1 MEDRCLS
8 GAKSVAS
15 FRTAQTR
22 TPISQESS
30 PYFSSQTRDPNNKS
44 TNSPYFTATPEAS
57 SSTDRRAGLVY
68 TPSYDYYDDTSG
80 TTASRQTILPSD
92 QSYASKS
99 GQSYTSRPGTSYSS
113 RTSRTPLPDSENHK
127 IVCAL
132 SEARGVTPSV
142 GMASVN
148 VATGEVILSQISDSR
163 FFTRTIHELQ
173 IMEPHVVLI
182 VSTACPPNP
191 KSRLYSHIEENMP
204 GTKIAPVDRRC
215 WSELEGMHRV
225 NTCAFRE
232 DAESIKV
239 ALEGSFYATCSFAA
253 AVSFIE
259 DHYAIR
265 VFPNS
270 LRVRF
275 QSCEDTMMIDVSTI
289 LSLEILQNLRKP
301 QSKDSLVGL
310 LNQTKTPMG
319 SRVLRSNLLQ
329 PSTLKEAYL
338 DPRYEAVEELHK
350 SVDMFVEVRKA
361 LSFPDVEKMLT
372 RLVLVPPQPSIAA
385 TESSMDN
392 VLKVKAFVD
401 GLPDLYQ
408 AMRPAVSPLLTKI
421 RELFRPEMI
430 APLRTLIY
438 ETIHED
444 VTHTKKA
451 LDQRNQRAFAV
462 KAGVNGLLDVARQ
475 AYKENTEDVHKHVDQ
490 VNGELDLDA
499 KLQYDPKRGYSLRMR
514 ELNFEDRPIPDVLV
528 NRVVKRGNLECMTIR
543 LKQLNQ
549 RISDSVAEIAM
560 QCDKVI
566 EDLIDNIRTQIA
578 VLYRVCESVAL
589 LDMLASF
596 AHVSSIYDWVRP
608 EVSDTLALKA
618 ARHPILDREL
628 KEGCIPNDLYADDN
642 YRFQI
647 ITGCNMSG
655 KTTYIKSIALLQI
668 MAQIGCFVPA
678 ERATFPIVHSI
689 FARVST
695 DDSIEANLSSFS
707 KEMRE
712 MAFILNNVDD
722 KSMVI
727 IDELGR
733 ATSARDGL
741 AIAIAMAE
749 ALIQSRA
756 KVWFTTHFAQ
766 LAEVLNDRPGVLNLH
781 LASHLS
787 NTSRGDPRLTMTYK
801 VESGKVD
808 EIPYGILLAK
818 AMDFPER
825 FLDVAEQV
833 SQSIREDR
841 LKKQQTSEA
850 RRLVSERKLVL
861 SLHEQLKQARNSQM
875 DDAALA
881 SYLKRLQ
888 VEFVERFEAF
898 RVTGSPDEDLQEE
911 GMEEEQN
918 DTYDDDDVFD
928 SVDVESLSTRSLAGT
943 T

>member
-1 MEDRCLS
+1 MEDRRLA
-8 GAKSVAS
+8 GARSVAS

-22 TPISQESS
+22 TPISRESS
-30 PYFSSQTRDPNNKS
+30 PYFLSQARGPNNKS
-44 TNSPYFTATPEAS
+44 TNSTYFTATPEAS
-57 SSTDRRAGLVY
+57 SSVDRRAGLVY

-142 GMASVN
+142 GMASIN

-270 LRVRF
+270 LR
-275 QSCEDTMMIDVSTI
+275 
-289 LSLEILQNLRKP
+289 
-301 QSKDSLVGL
+301 
-310 LNQTKTPMG
+310 
-319 SRVLRSNLLQ
+319 
-329 PSTLKEAYL
+329 
-338 DPRYEAVEELHK
+338 
-350 SVDMFVEVRKA
+350 
-361 LSFPDVEKMLT
+361 
-372 RLVLVPPQPSIAA
+372 
-385 TESSMDN
+385 
-392 VLKVKAFVD
+392 
-401 GLPDLYQ
+401 
-408 AMRPAVSPLLTKI
+408 
-421 RELFRPEMI
+421 
-430 APLRTLIY
+430 
-438 ETIHED
+438 
-444 VTHTKKA
+444 
-451 LDQRNQRAFAV
+451 
-462 KAGVNGLLDVARQ
+462 AGVNGLLDVARQ

-514 ELNFEDRPIPDVLV
+514 EVNFEDRPIPDILV
-528 NRVVKRGNLECMTIR
+528 NQVLKRGNLECMTIR

-578 VLYRVCESVAL
+578 VLYRICESVAL

-596 AHVSSIYDWVRP
+596 AHVSSTYDWVRP
-608 EVSDTLALKA
+608 EVSDALAIKA

-628 KEGCIPNDLYADDN
+628 KEECIPNDFYADDN

-678 ERATFPIVHSI
+678 ERATLPIVHSI

-695 DDSIEANLSSFS
+695 DDNIEANLSSFS

-756 KVWFTTHFAQ
+756 KIWFTTHFAQ

-833 SQSIREDR
+833 SRSIREDR

-850 RRLVSERKLVL
+850 RRLISE
-861 SLHEQLKQARNSQM
+861 H
-875 DDAALA
+875 DAALA

-888 VEFVERFEAF
+888 VEFVERFEAL
-898 RVTGSPDEDLQEE
+898 RVAGSPDEDL
-911 GMEEEQN
+911 EEEVMEDGEN

-928 SVDVESLSTRSLAGT
+928 SVDVESLSTRSSAAT

>member
-1 MEDRCLS
+1 
-8 GAKSVAS
+8 
-15 FRTAQTR
+15 
-22 TPISQESS
+22 
-30 PYFSSQTRDPNNKS
+30 
-44 TNSPYFTATPEAS
+44 
-57 SSTDRRAGLVY
+57 
-68 TPSYDYYDDTSG
+68 
-80 TTASRQTILPSD
+80 
-92 QSYASKS
+92 
-99 GQSYTSRPGTSYSS
+99 
-113 RTSRTPLPDSENHK
+113 
-127 IVCAL
+127 
-132 SEARGVTPSV
+132 
-142 GMASVN
+142 
-148 VATGEVILSQISDSR
+148 
-163 FFTRTIHELQ
+163 
-173 IMEPHVVLI
+173 
-182 VSTACPPNP
+182 
-191 KSRLYSHIEENMP
+191 
-204 GTKIAPVDRRC
+204 
-215 WSELEGMHRV
+215 
-225 NTCAFRE
+225 
-232 DAESIKV
+232 
-239 ALEGSFYATCSFAA
+239 
-253 AVSFIE
+253 
-259 DHYAIR
+259 
-265 VFPNS
+265 
-270 LRVRF
+270 
-275 QSCEDTMMIDVSTI
+275 
-289 LSLEILQNLRKP
+289 
-301 QSKDSLVGL
+301 
-310 LNQTKTPMG
+310 
-319 SRVLRSNLLQ
+319 
-329 PSTLKEAYL
+329 
-338 DPRYEAVEELHK
+338 
-350 SVDMFVEVRKA
+350 
-361 LSFPDVEKMLT
+361 
-372 RLVLVPPQPSIAA
+372 
-385 TESSMDN
+385 MDN

-421 RELFRPEMI
+421 RDLFRPEMI

-462 KAGVNGLLDVARQ
+462 KSGVNGLLDVARQ

-499 KLQYDPKRGYSLRMR
+499 ILQYDPKRGYSLRMR
-514 ELNFEDRPIPDVLV
+514 EVNFEDRPIPDILV

-578 VLYRVCESVAL
+578 VLYRICESVAL

-596 AHVSSIYDWVRP
+596 AHVSSTYDWVRP

-628 KEGCIPNDLYADDN
+628 KEECIPNDFYADDN

-695 DDSIEANLSSFS
+695 DDNIEANLSSFS

-766 LAEVLNDRPGVLNLH
+766 LAEVLNDRSGVLNLH

-808 EIPYGILLAK
+808 EIPYGIFLAK
-818 AMDFPER
+818 AMDFPKR

-833 SQSIREDR
+833 SRSIREDR

-850 RRLVSERKLVL
+850 RRLISERKLVL
-861 SLHEQLKQARNSQM
+861 SLHEQLKQARNSKM

-888 VEFVERFEAF
+888 VEFVERFEAL
-898 RVTGSPDEDLQEE
+898 RVAGSPDEDL
-911 GMEEEQN
+911 EEEVMEDGEN

-928 SVDVESLSTRSLAGT
+928 SVDVESLSTRSSAAT

>member
-1 MEDRCLS
+1 MEDRRLA
-8 GAKSVAS
+8 GARSVAS

-22 TPISQESS
+22 TPISRESS
-30 PYFSSQTRDPNNKS
+30 PYFSSQARDPNNKS
-44 TNSPYFTATPEAS
+44 TNSTYFTATPEAS

-80 TTASRQTILPSD
+80 TTGSRQPKPSSGH
-92 QSYASKS
+92 SYDSKL

-113 RTSRTPLPDSENHK
+113 RTSRTPLPGSENHK

-132 SEARGVTPSV
+132 TEARGVTPSV
-142 GMASVN
+142 GMASIN

-182 VSTACPPNP
+182 
-191 KSRLYSHIEENMP
+191 
-204 GTKIAPVDRRC
+204 
-215 WSELEGMHRV
+215 
-225 NTCAFRE
+225 
-232 DAESIKV
+232 
-239 ALEGSFYATCSFAA
+239 

-289 LSLEILQNLRKP
+289 LSLEIIQNLRKP
-301 QSKDSLVGL
+301 QSKDNLVGL

-350 SVDMFVEVRKA
+350 SVDMFVDVRK
-361 LSFPDVEKMLT
+361 
-372 RLVLVPPQPSIAA
+372 A
-385 TESSMDN
+385 TESSMDS

-421 RELFRPEMI
+421 RDLFRPEMI

-514 ELNFEDRPIPDVLV
+514 EVNFEDRPIPGILV

-578 VLYRVCESVAL
+578 VLYRICESVAL

-596 AHVSSIYDWVRP
+596 AHVSSTYDWVRP

-628 KEGCIPNDLYADDN
+628 KEECVPNDFYADDN

-678 ERATFPIVHSI
+678 ERATLPIVHSI

-695 DDSIEANLSSFS
+695 DDNIEANLSSFS
-707 KEMRE
+707 EEMRE

-801 VESGKVD
+801 VESGKVE

-818 AMDFPER
+818 AMDFPKR
-825 FLDVAEQV
+825 FLDVAEHV

-850 RRLVSERKLVL
+850 RRLVRERKLVL

-888 VEFVERFEAF
+888 VEFVERFEAL
-898 RVTGSPDEDLQEE
+898 RVAGSPDEDSEE
-911 GMEEEQN
+911 VLDEEEN
-918 DTYDDDDVFD
+918 ETFEDDNIFD
-928 SVDVESLSTRSLAGT
+928 SVDVESLSTRSPAGT

>member
-1 MEDRCLS
+1 MEDRRLA
-8 GAKSVAS
+8 GARSVAS

-22 TPISQESS
+22 TPISRESS
-30 PYFSSQTRDPNNKS
+30 PYFSSQARGPNNKS
-44 TNSPYFTATPEAS
+44 TNSTYFTATPEAS
-57 SSTDRRAGLVY
+57 SSADRMADLVY
-68 TPSYDYYDDTSG
+68 TPSYDYYDETSG
-80 TTASRQTILPSD
+80 TSGSRQTMPSSD
-92 QSYASKS
+92 RSYASKS

-142 GMASVN
+142 GMASIN

-182 VSTACPPNP
+182 VNTACPPNP

-239 ALEGSFYATCSFAA
+239 ALEGSFYATS
-253 AVSFIE
+253 
-259 DHYAIR
+259 
-265 VFPNS
+265 
-270 LRVRF
+270 
-275 QSCEDTMMIDVSTI
+275 
-289 LSLEILQNLRKP
+289 
-301 QSKDSLVGL
+301 
-310 LNQTKTPMG
+310 
-319 SRVLRSNLLQ
+319 
-329 PSTLKEAYL
+329 
-338 DPRYEAVEELHK
+338 
-350 SVDMFVEVRKA
+350 

-421 RELFRPEMI
+421 RGLFRPEMI

-514 ELNFEDRPIPDVLV
+514 EVNFEDRPIPDILV

-578 VLYRVCESVAL
+578 VLYRICESVAL

-596 AHVSSIYDWVRP
+596 AHVSSTYDWVRP

-628 KEGCIPNDLYADDN
+628 KEECIPNDFYADDN

-695 DDSIEANLSSFS
+695 DDNIEANLSSFS

-749 ALIQSRA
+749 ALTQSRA

-818 AMDFPER
+818 AMDFPKR

-833 SQSIREDR
+833 SRSIREDR

-850 RRLVSERKLVL
+850 RRLISERKLVL

-888 VEFVERFEAF
+888 VEFVERFEAL
-898 RVTGSPDEDLQEE
+898 RVAGSPDEDS
-911 GMEEEQN
+911 EEEVLDEEEN
-918 DTYDDDDVFD
+918 ETYEDDDVFD
-928 SVDVESLSTRSLAGT
+928 SVDVESLSTRSSAGT
-943 T
+943 A

>member
-1 MEDRCLS
+1 MEDRRLA
-8 GAKSVAS
+8 GARSVAS

-22 TPISQESS
+22 TPISRESS
-30 PYFSSQTRDPNNKS
+30 PYFSSQVRGPNNKS
-44 TNSPYFTATPEAS
+44 TNSTYFTATPEAS

-142 GMASVN
+142 GMASIN

-253 AVSFIE
+253 TLIEKQAVSFIE

-350 SVDMFVEVRKA
+350 FVDMFVEVRK
-361 LSFPDVEKMLT
+361 
-372 RLVLVPPQPSIAA
+372 A

-421 RELFRPEMI
+421 RDLFRPEMI

-490 VNGELDLDA
+490 VNSELDLDA

-514 ELNFEDRPIPDVLV
+514 EVNFEDRPVPDILV

-578 VLYRVCESVAL
+578 VLYRICESVAL

-596 AHVSSIYDWVRP
+596 AHVSSTYDWVRP

-628 KEGCIPNDLYADDN
+628 KEECIPNDFYADDN

-655 KTTYIKSIALLQI
+655 KTTYIRSIALLQI

-678 ERATFPIVHSI
+678 ERATLPIVHSI

-695 DDSIEANLSSFS
+695 DDNIEANLSSFS

-833 SQSIREDR
+833 SRSIREDR

-850 RRLVSERKLVL
+850 RRLISERKLVL

-888 VEFVERFEAF
+888 VEFVERFEAL
-898 RVTGSPDEDLQEE
+898 RVAGSPDEDSEE
-911 GMEEEQN
+911 VLEEEEN
-918 DTYDDDDVFD
+918 ETFEDDDVFD
-928 SVDVESLSTRSLAGT
+928 SVDVESLSTRSSAGT
-943 T
+943 A

>member
-1 MEDRCLS
+1 MEDRRLA
-8 GAKSVAS
+8 GARSVAS

-22 TPISQESS
+22 TPISRESS
-30 PYFSSQTRDPNNKS
+30 PYFSSQVRGPNNKS
-44 TNSPYFTATPEAS
+44 TNSTYFTATPEAS

-142 GMASVN
+142 GMASIN

-270 LRVRF
+270 LRA
-275 QSCEDTMMIDVSTI
+275 
-289 LSLEILQNLRKP
+289 
-301 QSKDSLVGL
+301 
-310 LNQTKTPMG
+310 
-319 SRVLRSNLLQ
+319 RSDDDHADRG
-329 PSTLKEAYL
+329 K
-338 DPRYEAVEELHK
+338 
-350 SVDMFVEVRKA
+350 
-361 LSFPDVEKMLT
+361 
-372 RLVLVPPQPSIAA
+372 LVLVPPQPSIAA

-421 RELFRPEMI
+421 RDLFRPEMI

-490 VNGELDLDA
+490 VNSELDLDA

-514 ELNFEDRPIPDVLV
+514 EVNFEDRPVPDILV

-578 VLYRVCESVAL
+578 VLYRICESVAL

-596 AHVSSIYDWVRP
+596 AHVSSTYDWVRP

-628 KEGCIPNDLYADDN
+628 KEECIPNDFYADDN

-655 KTTYIKSIALLQI
+655 KTTYIRSIALLQI

-678 ERATFPIVHSI
+678 ERATLPIVHSI

-695 DDSIEANLSSFS
+695 DDNIEANLSSFS

-833 SQSIREDR
+833 SRSIREDR

-850 RRLVSERKLVL
+850 RRLISERKLVL

-888 VEFVERFEAF
+888 VEFVERFEAL
-898 RVTGSPDEDLQEE
+898 RVAGSPDEDSEE
-911 GMEEEQN
+911 VLEEEEN
-918 DTYDDDDVFD
+918 ETFEDDDVFD
-928 SVDVESLSTRSLAGT
+928 SVDVESLSTRSSAGT
-943 T
+943 A

>member
-1 MEDRCLS
+1 MEDRRLA
-8 GAKSVAS
+8 GARSVAS

-22 TPISQESS
+22 TPISRESS
-30 PYFSSQTRDPNNKS
+30 PYFSSQARGPNNKS
-44 TNSPYFTATPEAS
+44 TNSTYFTATPEAS
-57 SSTDRRAGLVY
+57 SSADRRAGLVY

-142 GMASVN
+142 GMASIN

-270 LRVRF
+270 LRAR
-275 QSCEDTMMIDVSTI
+275 SDDDHADW
-289 LSLEILQNLRKP
+289 RK
-301 QSKDSLVGL
+301 
-310 LNQTKTPMG
+310 
-319 SRVLRSNLLQ
+319 
-329 PSTLKEAYL
+329 
-338 DPRYEAVEELHK
+338 
-350 SVDMFVEVRKA
+350 
-361 LSFPDVEKMLT
+361 
-372 RLVLVPPQPSIAA
+372 LVLVPPQPSIAA

-421 RELFRPEMI
+421 RDLFRPEMI

-490 VNGELDLDA
+490 VNGELDLGA

-514 ELNFEDRPIPDVLV
+514 EVNFEDRPIPDILV

-578 VLYRVCESVAL
+578 VLYRICESVAL

-596 AHVSSIYDWVRP
+596 AHVSSTYDWVRP
-608 EVSDTLALKA
+608 EVSDTLAIKA

-628 KEGCIPNDLYADDN
+628 KEECVPNDFYADDN

-678 ERATFPIVHSI
+678 ERATLPIVHSI

-695 DDSIEANLSSFS
+695 DDDIEANLSSFS

-801 VESGKVD
+801 VESGKVE

-818 AMDFPER
+818 AMDFPKR
-825 FLDVAEQV
+825 FLDVAEHV

-850 RRLVSERKLVL
+850 RRLVRERKLVL

-888 VEFVERFEAF
+888 VEFVERFEAL
-898 RVTGSPDEDLQEE
+898 RVSGSPDEDL
-911 GMEEEQN
+911 EEEVMEDGES

-928 SVDVESLSTRSLAGT
+928 SVDVESLSTRSSAAT

>member
-1 MEDRCLS
+1 MEDRRLA
-8 GAKSVAS
+8 GARSVAS

-22 TPISQESS
+22 TPISRESS
-30 PYFSSQTRDPNNKS
+30 PYFSSQARDPNNKS
-44 TNSPYFTATPEAS
+44 TNSAYFTATPEAS

-80 TTASRQTILPSD
+80 TTGSRQPKPSSG
-92 QSYASKS
+92 QSYDSKS

-142 GMASVN
+142 GMASIN

-204 GTKIAPVDRRC
+204 GIKIAPVDRRC

-301 QSKDSLVGL
+301 QSKDNLVGL

-372 RLVLVPPQPSIAA
+372 RLVLVPPQPSTAA

-421 RELFRPEMI
+421 RDLFRPEMI

-514 ELNFEDRPIPDVLV
+514 EVNFEDRPIPDILV

-578 VLYRVCESVAL
+578 VLYRICESVAL

-596 AHVSSIYDWVRP
+596 AHVSSTYDWVRP

-628 KEGCIPNDLYADDN
+628 KEECVPNDFYADDN

-678 ERATFPIVHSI
+678 ERATLPIVHSI

-695 DDSIEANLSSFS
+695 DDNIEANLSSFS

-801 VESGKVD
+801 VESGKVE

-818 AMDFPER
+818 AMDFPKR
-825 FLDVAEQV
+825 FLDVAEHV

-850 RRLVSERKLVL
+850 RRLVRERKLVL

-888 VEFVERFEAF
+888 VEFVERFEAL
-898 RVTGSPDEDLQEE
+898 RVAGSPDEDSEE
-911 GMEEEQN
+911 VLDEEEN
-918 DTYDDDDVFD
+918 ETFEDDDVFD
-928 SVDVESLSTRSLAGT
+928 SVDVESLSTRSPAGT

>member
-1 MEDRCLS
+1 MEDRRLA
-8 GAKSVAS
+8 GA
-15 FRTAQTR
+15 RLEIPTTR
-22 TPISQESS
+22 VPTLP
-30 PYFSSQTRDPNNKS
+30 
-44 TNSPYFTATPEAS
+44 PEAS

-80 TTASRQTILPSD
+80 TTGSRQPKPSSG
-92 QSYASKS
+92 QSYDSKS

-142 GMASVN
+142 GMASIN

-191 KSRLYSHIEENMP
+191 KSRLYSHIKENMP

-275 QSCEDTMMIDVSTI
+275 QSSEDTMMIDVSTI

-301 QSKDSLVGL
+301 QSKDNLVGL

-372 RLVLVPPQPSIAA
+372 RLVLVPPQPSTAA

-421 RELFRPEMI
+421 RDLFRPEMI

-514 ELNFEDRPIPDVLV
+514 EVNFEDRPIPDILV

-578 VLYRVCESVAL
+578 VLYRICESVAL

-596 AHVSSIYDWVRP
+596 AHVSSTYDWVRP

-628 KEGCIPNDLYADDN
+628 KEECVPNDFYADDN

-678 ERATFPIVHSI
+678 ERATLPIVHSI

-695 DDSIEANLSSFS
+695 DDNIEANLSSFS

-801 VESGKVD
+801 VESGKVE

-818 AMDFPER
+818 AMDFPKR
-825 FLDVAEQV
+825 FLDVAEHV

-850 RRLVSERKLVL
+850 RRLVRERKLVL

-888 VEFVERFEAF
+888 VEFVERFEAL
-898 RVTGSPDEDLQEE
+898 RVAGSPDEDSEE
-911 GMEEEQN
+911 VLDEEEN
-918 DTYDDDDVFD
+918 ETFEDDDVFD
-928 SVDVESLSTRSLAGT
+928 SVDVESLSTRSPAGT

>member
-1 MEDRCLS
+1 MEDRRLA
-8 GAKSVAS
+8 GARSVAS

-22 TPISQESS
+22 TPISRESS
-30 PYFSSQTRDPNNKS
+30 PYFSSQARDPNNKS
-44 TNSPYFTATPEAS
+44 TNSTYFTATPEAS

-80 TTASRQTILPSD
+80 TTGSRQPKPSSG
-92 QSYASKS
+92 QSYDSKS

-142 GMASVN
+142 GMASIN

-204 GTKIAPVDRRC
+204 GIKIAPVDRRC

-301 QSKDSLVGL
+301 QSKDNLVGL

-372 RLVLVPPQPSIAA
+372 R
-385 TESSMDN
+385 
-392 VLKVKAFVD
+392 
-401 GLPDLYQ
+401 
-408 AMRPAVSPLLTKI
+408 
-421 RELFRPEMI
+421 
-430 APLRTLIY
+430 
-438 ETIHED
+438 
-444 VTHTKKA
+444 
-451 LDQRNQRAFAV
+451 
-462 KAGVNGLLDVARQ
+462 AGVNGLLDVARQ

-514 ELNFEDRPIPDVLV
+514 EVNFEDRPIPDILV

-578 VLYRVCESVAL
+578 VLYRICESVAL

-596 AHVSSIYDWVRP
+596 AHVSSTYDWVRP

-628 KEGCIPNDLYADDN
+628 KEECVPNDFYADDN

-678 ERATFPIVHSI
+678 ERATLPIVHSI
-689 FARVST
+689 FARMST
-695 DDSIEANLSSFS
+695 DDNIEANLSSFS

-801 VESGKVD
+801 VESGKVE

-818 AMDFPER
+818 AMDFPKR
-825 FLDVAEQV
+825 FLDVAEHV

-850 RRLVSERKLVL
+850 RRLVRERKLVL

-888 VEFVERFEAF
+888 VEFVERFEAL
-898 RVTGSPDEDLQEE
+898 RVAGSPDEDSEE
-911 GMEEEQN
+911 VLDEEEN
-918 DTYDDDDVFD
+918 ETFEDDDVFD
-928 SVDVESLSTRSLAGT
+928 SVDVESLSTRSPAGT

>member
-1 MEDRCLS
+1 MEDRRLA
-8 GAKSVAS
+8 GARSVAS

-22 TPISQESS
+22 TPISRESS
-30 PYFSSQTRDPNNKS
+30 PYFSSQARGPNNKS
-44 TNSPYFTATPEAS
+44 TNSTYFTATPEAS
-57 SSTDRRAGLVY
+57 SSADRRAGLVY

-142 GMASVN
+142 GMASIN

-270 LRVRF
+270 LR
-275 QSCEDTMMIDVSTI
+275 
-289 LSLEILQNLRKP
+289 
-301 QSKDSLVGL
+301 
-310 LNQTKTPMG
+310 
-319 SRVLRSNLLQ
+319 
-329 PSTLKEAYL
+329 
-338 DPRYEAVEELHK
+338 
-350 SVDMFVEVRKA
+350 
-361 LSFPDVEKMLT
+361 
-372 RLVLVPPQPSIAA
+372 
-385 TESSMDN
+385 
-392 VLKVKAFVD
+392 
-401 GLPDLYQ
+401 
-408 AMRPAVSPLLTKI
+408 
-421 RELFRPEMI
+421 
-430 APLRTLIY
+430 
-438 ETIHED
+438 
-444 VTHTKKA
+444 
-451 LDQRNQRAFAV
+451 
-462 KAGVNGLLDVARQ
+462 AGVNGLLDVARQ

-514 ELNFEDRPIPDVLV
+514 EVNFEDRPIPDILV
-528 NRVVKRGNLECMTIR
+528 NQVLKRGNLECMTIR

-578 VLYRVCESVAL
+578 VLYRICESVAL

-596 AHVSSIYDWVRP
+596 AHVSSTYDWVRP
-608 EVSDTLALKA
+608 EVSDALAIKA

-628 KEGCIPNDLYADDN
+628 KEECIPNDFYADDN

-678 ERATFPIVHSI
+678 ERATLPIVHSI

-695 DDSIEANLSSFS
+695 DDNIEANLSSFS

-756 KVWFTTHFAQ
+756 KIWFTTHFAQ

-833 SQSIREDR
+833 SRSIREDR

-850 RRLVSERKLVL
+850 RRLISE
-861 SLHEQLKQARNSQM
+861 H
-875 DDAALA
+875 DAALA

-888 VEFVERFEAF
+888 VEFVERFEAL
-898 RVTGSPDEDLQEE
+898 RVAGSPDEDL
-911 GMEEEQN
+911 EEEVMEDGEN

-928 SVDVESLSTRSLAGT
+928 SVDVESLSTRSSAAT

>member
-1 MEDRCLS
+1 MEDRRLA
-8 GAKSVAS
+8 GARSVAS

-22 TPISQESS
+22 TPISRESS
-30 PYFSSQTRDPNNKS
+30 PYFSSQARGPNNKS
-44 TNSPYFTATPEAS
+44 TNSTYFTATPEAS
-57 SSTDRRAGLVY
+57 SSADRRAGLVY
-68 TPSYDYYDDTSG
+68 TPSYGYYDDTSG

-142 GMASVN
+142 GMASIN

-270 LRVRF
+270 LR
-275 QSCEDTMMIDVSTI
+275 
-289 LSLEILQNLRKP
+289 
-301 QSKDSLVGL
+301 
-310 LNQTKTPMG
+310 
-319 SRVLRSNLLQ
+319 
-329 PSTLKEAYL
+329 
-338 DPRYEAVEELHK
+338 
-350 SVDMFVEVRKA
+350 
-361 LSFPDVEKMLT
+361 
-372 RLVLVPPQPSIAA
+372 
-385 TESSMDN
+385 
-392 VLKVKAFVD
+392 
-401 GLPDLYQ
+401 
-408 AMRPAVSPLLTKI
+408 
-421 RELFRPEMI
+421 
-430 APLRTLIY
+430 
-438 ETIHED
+438 
-444 VTHTKKA
+444 
-451 LDQRNQRAFAV
+451 
-462 KAGVNGLLDVARQ
+462 AGVNGLLDVARQ

-514 ELNFEDRPIPDVLV
+514 EVNFEDRPIPDILV
-528 NRVVKRGNLECMTIR
+528 NQVLKRGNLECMTIR

-578 VLYRVCESVAL
+578 VLYRICESVAL

-596 AHVSSIYDWVRP
+596 AHVSSTYDWVRP
-608 EVSDTLALKA
+608 EVSDALAIKA

-628 KEGCIPNDLYADDN
+628 KEECIPNDFYADDN

-678 ERATFPIVHSI
+678 ERATLPIVHSI

-695 DDSIEANLSSFS
+695 DDNIEANLSSFS

-756 KVWFTTHFAQ
+756 KIWFTTHFAQ

-833 SQSIREDR
+833 SRSIREDR

-850 RRLVSERKLVL
+850 RRLISE
-861 SLHEQLKQARNSQM
+861 H
-875 DDAALA
+875 DAALA

-888 VEFVERFEAF
+888 VEFVERFEAL
-898 RVTGSPDEDLQEE
+898 RVAGSPDEDL
-911 GMEEEQN
+911 EEEVMEDGEN

-928 SVDVESLSTRSLAGT
+928 SVDVESLSTRSSAAT

>member
-1 MEDRCLS
+1 
-8 GAKSVAS
+8 
-15 FRTAQTR
+15 
-22 TPISQESS
+22 
-30 PYFSSQTRDPNNKS
+30 
-44 TNSPYFTATPEAS
+44 
-57 SSTDRRAGLVY
+57 
-68 TPSYDYYDDTSG
+68 
-80 TTASRQTILPSD
+80 
-92 QSYASKS
+92 
-99 GQSYTSRPGTSYSS
+99 
-113 RTSRTPLPDSENHK
+113 
-127 IVCAL
+127 
-132 SEARGVTPSV
+132 
-142 GMASVN
+142 
-148 VATGEVILSQISDSR
+148 
-163 FFTRTIHELQ
+163 
-173 IMEPHVVLI
+173 
-182 VSTACPPNP
+182 
-191 KSRLYSHIEENMP
+191 
-204 GTKIAPVDRRC
+204 
-215 WSELEGMHRV
+215 
-225 NTCAFRE
+225 
-232 DAESIKV
+232 
-239 ALEGSFYATCSFAA
+239 
-253 AVSFIE
+253 
-259 DHYAIR
+259 
-265 VFPNS
+265 
-270 LRVRF
+270 
-275 QSCEDTMMIDVSTI
+275 
-289 LSLEILQNLRKP
+289 
-301 QSKDSLVGL
+301 
-310 LNQTKTPMG
+310 
-319 SRVLRSNLLQ
+319 
-329 PSTLKEAYL
+329 
-338 DPRYEAVEELHK
+338 
-350 SVDMFVEVRKA
+350 
-361 LSFPDVEKMLT
+361 
-372 RLVLVPPQPSIAA
+372 
-385 TESSMDN
+385 MDN

-421 RELFRPEMI
+421 RDLFRPEMI

-490 VNGELDLDA
+490 VNSELDLDA

-514 ELNFEDRPIPDVLV
+514 EVNFEDRPVPDILV

-578 VLYRVCESVAL
+578 VLYRICESVAL

-596 AHVSSIYDWVRP
+596 AHVSSTYDWVRP

-628 KEGCIPNDLYADDN
+628 KEECIPNDFYADDN

-655 KTTYIKSIALLQI
+655 KTTYIRSIALLQI

-678 ERATFPIVHSI
+678 ERATLPIVHSI

-695 DDSIEANLSSFS
+695 DDNIEANLSSFS

-833 SQSIREDR
+833 SRSIREDR

-850 RRLVSERKLVL
+850 RRLISERKLVL

-888 VEFVERFEAF
+888 VEFVERFEAL
-898 RVTGSPDEDLQEE
+898 RVAGSPDEDSEE
-911 GMEEEQN
+911 VLEEEEN
-918 DTYDDDDVFD
+918 ETFEDDDVFD
-928 SVDVESLSTRSLAGT
+928 SVDVESLSTRSSAGT
-943 T
+943 A